1 MARFQF
7 SKYCTPAQLY
17 LVVAGI
23 GLLAAAIRKFR
34 ALTLLANG
42 ILVLVWTWILNLLC
56 RKGLTA
62 ISWILVLLP
71 FVFMASSY
79 FLAMDAADAKI
90 VEGSEVMS
98 KFDSDTVG
106 SSAGLEFEA
115 PTAAGGDIPTL
126 PTASGTIPTASGV
139 LSTTATPTAAKF
151 NALSIATPTAAPT
164 AASDLNVDANNW
176 SFSKPAS
183 ATPAS
188 GPDTLKLASGSADTV
203 SGTGFM
209 PGTRADTWRF

>member
-90 VEGSEVMS
+90 VEGSQLMF
-98 KFDSDTVG
+98 KLDSDMVD
-106 SSAGLEFEA
+106 SSADLEFEA

-126 PTASGTIPTASGV
+126 PPASGTIPTASGV

-151 NALSIATPTAAPT
+151 NALSTATPTAAPT

-176 SFSKPAS
+176 SISNPAS
-183 ATPAS
+183 AD
-188 GPDTLKLASGSADTV
+188 DTLKLASGSGATV